1 MSLDADANQL
11 VAVLWRIIDALESFR
26 DQFTVDMATQLRP
39 LVAEFERA
47 VVHAHS
53 REAASAMFDDIK
65 PLMHEVSGAATK
77 GEMDIF
83 TDDTLDRYYQ
93 FATIFQES
101 RYAAQTLKPTDA

>member
-11 VAVLWRIIDALESFR
+11 VTVLRRVIDALESFR
-26 DQFTVDMATQLRP
+26 DPLRASYTVDMATRLRP
-39 LVAEFERA
+39 LVAELERA

-53 REAASAMFDDIK
+53 REAASATLDDIK

-101 RYAAQTLKPTDA
+101 RYAAQTL